1 MNWLL
6 RTAAVLISLL
16 SPIFANTISIG
27 PNGEDDYPDDC
38 NTYDLALYL
47 PNFQLDPDRPDF
59 ISFPKLKCLTI
70 KNSGI
75 EIVNAQTFVQL
86 PNLWY
91 LNLEGNNISVQDF
104 FNYGGL
110 SSVRMLIL
118 SNQERAKARC
128 TLLIDYKNPQLR
140 YLDLKNSGISEIRD
154 RGYTN
159 IVFPEL
165 THLDVSMNMLG
176 ETKSIDSLRS
186 WSNKL
191 THLNLTDTGIS
202 EFSFKGYPGL
212 VSLVLDNNH
221 IRRIGDDL
229 FNLVN
234 FTNLK
239 NLSVAR
245 NSIEIIHDEAF
256 RDTVNL
262 QHLDMSLN
270 ILTSINSKI
279 LKYLQSLRVLILD
292 KNYFKD
298 VPIAAP
304 LNITTLSM
312 NTNRIRIQNLTI
324 NSLYNLPQLR
334 TLSLTDNWILN
345 IHKDAFQNQGMLEEL
360 YLNDNKLNYLP
371 NSWCRPMKN
380 LRYLDLSGN
389 QFTIFESMILC
400 SVPSLRQIHV
410 KNNPLSFI
418 NASTFAALP
427 KYVTVL
433 L

>member
-1 MNWLL
+1 MNRLL
-6 RTAAVLISLL
+6 RTVAVLISLL
-16 SPIFANTISIG
+16 SPILANTISIG
-27 PNGEDDYPDDC
+27 PNGDDYPDACD
-38 NTYDLALYL
+38 TYDLALHL
-47 PNFQLDPDRPDF
+47 PKFELYQDEDDF

-70 KNSGI
+70 KNSEI
-75 EIVNAQTFVQL
+75 EKVNGLAFDQL

-91 LNLEGNNISVQDF
+91 LNLQGNNFSVQDF
-104 FNYGGL
+104 FNFGIL
-110 SSVRMLIL
+110 RSVRMLIL
-118 SNQERAKARC
+118 SNQDRREARC
-128 TLLIDYKNPQLR
+128 TLLIDNIYPQLR
-140 YLDLKNSGISEIRD
+140 YLDLKNTGISEIRN
-154 RGYTN
+154 RGY
-159 IVFPEL
+159 IEDYIFPEL

-191 THLNLTDTGIS
+191 THLNLKDTGIS
-202 EFSFKGYPGL
+202 EFSFKGYSGL
-212 VSLVLDNNH
+212 VSLVLDSNN
-221 IRRIGDDL
+221 IRGIGDDL
-229 FNLVN
+229 MNLVN

-239 NLSVAR
+239 NLSIAGNKLEFIR
-245 NSIEIIHDEAF
+245 DGAF

-262 QHLDMSLN
+262 QHLDISLN
-270 ILTSINSKI
+270 ILTSINSKT
-279 LKYLQSLRVLILD
+279 LKDLQSLRVLVLD

-298 VPIAAP
+298 VPIAVP
-304 LNITTLSM
+304 LNIMTLSM
-312 NTNRIRIQNLTI
+312 NSNRIGIKNLTI
-324 NSLYNLPQLR
+324 NSLYNLPQLK
-334 TLSLTDNWILN
+334 TLSLTDNWIIN
-345 IHKDAFQNQGMLEEL
+345 IHTDAFQNQGMLEEL

-410 KNNPLSFI
+410 KDNLLSFI